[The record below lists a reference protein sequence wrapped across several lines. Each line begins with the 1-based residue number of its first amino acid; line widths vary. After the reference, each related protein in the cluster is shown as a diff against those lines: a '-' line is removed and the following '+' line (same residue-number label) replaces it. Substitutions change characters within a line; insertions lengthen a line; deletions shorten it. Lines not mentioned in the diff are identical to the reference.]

1 MDDDLLEQPKKRA
14 RRGSAKSNGVAEGEA
29 GGAQN
34 ADRKTRGST
43 KGSAPKK
50 PKKQAKKP
58 RSSVKASPATDWEDS
73 SQQDLPSDSDLD
85 ISGTYESDSSDLED
99 NDFTAKYGPGCSH
112 DLDHSMY

>member
-1 MDDDLLEQPKKRA
+1 MEDDLLEQPKKRA
-14 RRGSAKSNGVAEGEA
+14 RRGSAKSNGTAEGEA

-43 KGSAPKK
+43 KSSAPKK

-73 SQQDLPSDSDLD
+73 SQQDLLPSDSDLD
-85 ISGTYESDSSDLED
+85 ISDPYESESSDLED
-99 NDFTAKYGPGCSH
+99 NEFALKYGLRC
-112 DLDHSMY
+112 